1 MDDVKNYLTVISGMT
16 DPQPMAEAI
25 PTNIRK
31 MSRGEANAST
41 LWKNILPFF
50 KNNEKIV

>member
-25 PTNIRK
+25 STKMRK
-31 MSRGEANAST
+31 MSRGEAKANT
-41 LWKNILPFF
+41 L
-50 KNNEKIV
+50 